1 MSDQTSVFLCLI
13 VKLWKLSYATPK
25 KVWWAKKKVDKKM
38 NCSTEKRQIDL
49 LNAINGT
56 VYLSGET
63 PTIHRHSV

>member
-1 MSDQTSVFLCLI
+1 MPPQRKFGG
-13 VKLWKLSYATPK
+13 PK
-25 KVWWAKKKVDKKM
+25 KKGGQM